1 MARKHLPNFFDYAAA
16 YGVIALLLAPLLLIV
31 AMVFRMVGY

>member
-1 MARKHLPNFFDYAAA
+1 MARKHMPNFFDYLAA
-16 YGVIALLLAPLLLIV
+16 YGVIAILLAPILLIV